1 MTNQHNN
8 AQVASKPFALI
19 CSFQVPT
26 TELDPDLIPSV
37 SVVVGAYETLEQ
49 AKHARQAIQ
58 HAAFLARQQ
67 RIKARQQQAQNTS
80 NTIAATTITN
90 ADTSENDKE
99 AHHV

>member
-49 AKHARQAIQ
+49 AKHVFCTIKHPAFIGGYVNKSMLLEDYQANT
-58 HAAFLARQQ
+58 AAKNGGMQ
-67 RIKARQQQAQNTS
+67 
-80 NTIAATTITN
+80 
-90 ADTSENDKE
+90 
-99 AHHV
+99 